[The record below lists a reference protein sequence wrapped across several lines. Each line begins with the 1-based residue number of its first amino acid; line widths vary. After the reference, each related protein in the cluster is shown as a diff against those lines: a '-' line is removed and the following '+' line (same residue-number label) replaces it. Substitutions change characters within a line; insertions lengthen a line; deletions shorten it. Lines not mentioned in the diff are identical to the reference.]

1 MKKTLLSQQQQFV
14 EKQQSFEFDYY
25 WKNRDM
31 RNKLRVF
38 CMNEKSYENFKF
50 LEEVDVYKKIKRT
63 QQRSKKQQEII
74 EQFLTKDSKYEL
86 NLSQDETFTL
96 VSKIKNGYGQVD
108 LFDKLQLVVRNIY
121 LSKILTRNCER
132 K

>member
-1 MKKTLLSQQQQFV
+1 
-14 EKQQSFEFDYY
+14 
-25 WKNRDM
+25 M

-96 VSKIKNGYGQVD
+96 VSKIKNGYGQVEI
-108 LFDKLQLVVRNIY
+108 LFDKLQLVEKYIPFKDSYSKLRKKMTKLHLHY
-121 LSKILTRNCER
+121 LWI
-132 K
+132 